1 MELQNPC
8 LAFTVGD
15 EANDGKKTANN
26 NACLRDYISIGGK
39 CYSYLAKN
47 FASPKAN
54 SFDRRLSFLSV

>member
-26 NACLRDYISIGGK
+26 NACLRDYISIGGI
-39 CYSYLAKN
+39 CFFNFAKN
-47 FASPKAN
+47 LIFPNTN
-54 SFDRRLSFLSV
+54 SYDRRLIFLSI

>member
-26 NACLRDYISIGGK
+26 NACLRDYISIGGI
-39 CYSYLAKN
+39 CLSNLAKN
-47 FASPKAN
+47 SISPKAN
-54 SFDRRLSFLSV
+54 SYDRRLVFY